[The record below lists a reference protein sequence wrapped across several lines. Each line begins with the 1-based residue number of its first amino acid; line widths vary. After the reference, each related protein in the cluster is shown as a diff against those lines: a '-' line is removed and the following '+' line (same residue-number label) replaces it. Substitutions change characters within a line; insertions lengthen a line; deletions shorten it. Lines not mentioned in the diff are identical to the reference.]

1 MSEIIIRVT
10 FKGQPGCLICGK
22 TMSDHS
28 FDEAKA
34 CVAAEKA
41 VIADARCP
49 SCGRPFGQHS
59 NADYLACSQ
68 KLNEQQGG
76 QQ

>member
-1 MSEIIIRVT
+1 MSEIIIRAT

-22 TMSDHS
+22 AMDHHS

-41 VIADARCP
+41 KIADDPCP

-59 NADYLACSQ
+59 NVDYRTCAQ
-68 KLNEQQGG
+68 KENEQQRG